1 MLMLDVHG
9 SHGNNSYHSM
19 QTTDYTFSCNPCYM
33 KESIGE
39 RIRRLRTEASLS
51 QQKVADAVGVS
62 RVAVTKWESGQTRDM
77 RHESLMGLAK
87 LFGISLDELLSGM
100 EPSEYPSSLSVET
113 RGFFVSANPAPPIG
127 TPIMEWEKPED
138 LPEGEVVIVPRYD
151 LHVAAGNGH
160 VVYEEMEHEQGQA
173 YRTNSIRKLGSKA
186 SNLMTVY
193 AKGDSMEPSIYAGDA
208 LLVDRGQREVQDRN
222 VYVLRYGHE
231 IRVKRLFKR
240 PDGGLRI
247 VSDNTNGFPEEVVTA
262 VEMEH
267 IEIIGRVVERSGRM

>member
-1 MLMLDVHG
+1 MLTGKAL
-9 SHGNNSYHSM
+9 
-19 QTTDYTFSCNPCYM
+19 
-33 KESIGE
+33 GE
-39 RIRRLRTEASLS
+39 AIKSAV
-51 QQKVADAVGVS
+51 QKKIDSGAVKS
-62 RVAVTKWESGQTRDM
+62 KAAIA
-77 RHESLMGLAK
+77 RH
-87 LFGISLDELLSGM
+87 FGIKTPSIYDWFNKGSIDKSKLPELWRYFSDVVGPDHWGLRDWPVMDQRVSDPDGLQASFDAAKQLDQ
-100 EPSEYPSSLSVET
+100 
-113 RGFFVSANPAPPIG
+113 IG
-127 TPIMEWEKPED
+127 TPIIEWEKPED
-138 LPEGEVVIVPRYD
+138 LPEGEFVIVPRYD

-262 VEMEH
+262 AEMEH